1 MVFARAISARLMA
14 KSRIDP
20 ATPATTH
27 NRRGSPWSEIKLIP
41 HEENSENQPS
51 TRTESPRHEPARWCL
66 CSRIHCCARHLTAS
80 RSFTKLK
87 TQKTRR
93 GTPVYQV
100 RHRRVC
106 DHSLRRQSEGR

>member
-1 MVFARAISARLMA
+1 ME
-14 KSRIDP
+14 KNRINP

-27 NRRGSPWSEIKLIP
+27 NRRGSPWSEINAHTSRREFRKP
-41 HEENSENQPS
+41 TFDENGVC
-51 TRTESPRHEPARWCL
+51 RHEPARWCFV
-66 CSRIHCCARHLTAS
+66 SRIHCCPRHLTAS

-100 RHRRVC
+100 RRRRVC
-106 DHSLRRQSEGR
+106 DRSLRR